1 MGTEEEGSL
10 VGMGLSAIDT
20 FVTFIAIPT
29 GLFLFI
35 ALVTWAL
42 SAPRKSKAESE
53 GSAITSIK

>member
-1 MGTEEEGSL
+1 MSTEEEGSL
-10 VGMGLSAIDT
+10 VGMGLSTIDT
-20 FVTFIAIPT
+20 LVTFIAIPI

-35 ALVTWAL
+35 ALVSWAF